1 MREARSPAYARRG
14 RRLRR
19 SWPGLCAFFWGV
31 LLCGCSRHT
40 GGAAVRDPLP
50 TRTTR
55 IAARV
60 GTHIPSVTGKER
72 LDFAVR
78 VDADL
83 KRIAVELCPSGF
95 RIERLNAPSPGAE
108 RLLAGGA
115 ISTAEGDYACPGEG
129 VDLPHTR
136 SDECLHYAVDLPD
149 SSHDPSGLRRV
160 GEDALVSPDLWLWV
174 PSPRPVGV
182 VMQVRFTLPD
192 GMVAFMPWQ
201 TLLPETAFAWKSTGA
216 FSHASAEP
224 MRVAGGEL
232 DVLTLGP
239 GFDRDSAV
247 RDWIARGASA
257 SSRLFGQLPVRR
269 ALVIAVPA
277 DRAGPGFGM
286 ALRGGGPAVVI
297 FLDRHVTRE
306 SLANDW
312 TATHE
317 LLHLGV
323 PRLPPED
330 AWLFE
335 GLASYYTEVV
345 RARAGSISPARAY
358 QHLLEGFERGR
369 SNESSLSLRD
379 ESSQMHERRS
389 FYRVYW
395 AGAALAFLTDVEA
408 RRTSGPTLDSAL
420 QAFAACCAASEE
432 DWNAERVLAHL
443 DRSLGAPH
451 FTEQARRWLDRREFP
466 ALDGVLRSLGVAPGP
481 RGEAIFGPA
490 LNAAI
495 RDAIMAPAPLPAA
508 R

>member
-1 MREARSPAYARRG
+1 
-14 RRLRR
+14 
-19 SWPGLCAFFWGV
+19 
-31 LLCGCSRHT
+31 
-40 GGAAVRDPLP
+40 
-50 TRTTR
+50 
-55 IAARV
+55 
-60 GTHIPSVTGKER
+60 
-72 LDFAVR
+72 
-78 VDADL
+78 
-83 KRIAVELCPSGF
+83 
-95 RIERLNAPSPGAE
+95 
-108 RLLAGGA
+108 
-115 ISTAEGDYACPGEG
+115 
-129 VDLPHTR
+129 
-136 SDECLHYAVDLPD
+136 
-149 SSHDPSGLRRV
+149 
-160 GEDALVSPDLWLWV
+160 
-174 PSPRPVGV
+174 
-182 VMQVRFTLPD
+182 
-192 GMVAFMPWQ
+192 
-201 TLLPETAFAWKSTGA
+201 
-216 FSHASAEP
+216 
-224 MRVAGGEL
+224 
-232 DVLTLGP
+232 
-239 GFDRDSAV
+239 V

-269 ALVIAVPA
+269 ALVIAVPS

-297 FLDRHVTRE
+297 FLDRHATRE

-345 RARAGSISPARAY
+345 RARDGVISPARAY

-369 SNESSLSLRD
+369 SSESSLSLRD

-466 ALDGVLRSLGVAPGP
+466 ALDGVLRGLGVAPGP

-495 RDAIMAPAPLPAA
+495 RDAIMAPAPLPTAQKGSPA
-508 R
+508 QAQSQPQRGE